1 MSASR
6 WDKVAVV
13 GKLPAE
19 ELGRAVTRRLQDYHE
34 SVRRSKVAVF
44 GKLPADEDTRV

>member
-1 MSASR
+1 MQSAA
-6 WDKVAVV
+6 AVV

-44 GKLPADEDTRV
+44 GKLPADDNC